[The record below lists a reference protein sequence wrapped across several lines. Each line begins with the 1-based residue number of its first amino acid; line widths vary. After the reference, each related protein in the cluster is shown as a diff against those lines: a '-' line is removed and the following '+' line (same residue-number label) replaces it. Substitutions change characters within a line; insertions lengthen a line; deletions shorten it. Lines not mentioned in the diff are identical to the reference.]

1 MEEKIAAEAG
11 TLYAALDQVAEKLG
25 LTRDELEYD
34 FDQAHFRENNRNKA
48 VETIKIFAW
57 KRPEQDLSGV
67 HAGLAWLE
75 TFFSLVN
82 IEANITHKV
91 SENNIS
97 FQLSSEKGALIVGR
111 KGSTLREI
119 QTIFFAAMAKEAPEW
134 SFRLDVAGGRK
145 EREEKRPSR
154 DRDRNRDDKK
164 GRNKGTG
171 NLEKLAKQ
179 LAQKA
184 LEDQEVIVMRQ
195 TLNAFERRI
204 VHQIVND
211 MEGVQTESFMD
222 DGVKRIRI
230 KPITALSEASDNAD
244 NSEE

>member
-11 TLYAALDQVAEKLG
+11 TLYAALDQVAEQLG
-25 LTRDELEYD
+25 LTRDELDYD

-57 KRPEQDLSGV
+57 KKPEQDLSGV
-67 HAGLAWLE
+67 NIGLAWLGK
-75 TFFSLVN
+75 FFSLVD
-82 IEANITHKV
+82 IEANISYKL

-97 FQLSSEKGALIVGR
+97 LQLSSEKGALIVGR

-119 QTIFFAAMAKEAPEW
+119 QAIFLAAMAKDAPEW
-134 SFRLDVAGGRK
+134 NFRLDVAGGRK
-145 EREEKRPSR
+145 EREEKRPRERERS
-154 DRDRNRDDKK
+154 RDDKK

-179 LAQKA
+179 LAKKA

-195 TLNAFERRI
+195 TLNAFERRV

-230 KPITALSEASDNAD
+230 KPVSAASEASDNAD
-244 NSEE
+244 KSEE